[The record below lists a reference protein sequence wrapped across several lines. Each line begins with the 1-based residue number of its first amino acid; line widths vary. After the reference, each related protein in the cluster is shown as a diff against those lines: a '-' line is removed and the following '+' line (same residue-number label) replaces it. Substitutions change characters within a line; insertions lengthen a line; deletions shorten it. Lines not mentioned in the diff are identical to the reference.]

1 MILILLTYLYQLSYS
16 FIIYK
21 HKGYE
26 MFENLNSYAESLRKQ
41 HGTPL
46 LNKAKTAK
54 ELSISRATLDRMR
67 KDGQIKSK
75 KIGQQIRFHVTE
87 IASIVMSGVK

>member
-1 MILILLTYLYQLSYS
+1 
-16 FIIYK
+16 
-21 HKGYE
+21 
-26 MFENLNSYAESLRKQ
+26 MFDNINSYAESLRKQ

-67 KDGQIKSK
+67 QSGQIKSQR
-75 KIGQQIRFHVTE
+75 IRQQIRFNVTE